1 MILRRPMFR
10 RGGSAGEGITS
21 GLSRVGYKTGNLTMD
36 PGNLL
41 RGYPDFKKQYE
52 KQVGPRPRSTN
63 LNDFLINFGLNMASA
78 SPTGNI
84 FQTAAKQAK
93 EPFGKFQE
101 RKAYE
106 QEAPREEERDLVK
119 AYMSAR
125 GEALSGGAEQSE
137 YKDER
142 MARLEKDAL
151 SKMYDLNQEWKE
163 EWDTMSEEE
172 LNTNQEYKDWQKK
185 KSFIVI
191 DLSHYGAD
199 TGDIAD
205 LISSGVLEDLQ
216 HGYRKSLQESEVEMT
231 IEDPDNPGEQITITE
246 GEFYSDSANKGALA
260 EKIISLTQDYIRK
273 EREKKRGWKGATGG
287 RAGYRQGELV
297 EQKDV
302 DIQTPGGQMAMQ
314 ETVEEGVEPD
324 QLSYD
329 ELRSRLPR
337 EITDDIIRLMVN
349 SPEALTDF
357 AQIQTQQD
365 VDNFNAKYGVNL
377 VLSSEA

>member
-1 MILRRPMFR
+1 M
-10 RGGSAGEGITS
+10 T
-21 GLSRVGYKTGNLTMD
+21 
-36 PGNLL
+36 
-41 RGYPDFKKQYE
+41 
-52 KQVGPRPRSTN
+52 
-63 LNDFLINFGLNMASA
+63 
-78 SPTGNI
+78 
-84 FQTAAKQAK
+84 
-93 EPFGKFQE
+93 
-101 RKAYE
+101 
-106 QEAPREEERDLVK
+106 
-119 AYMSAR
+119 
-125 GEALSGGAEQSE
+125 
-137 YKDER
+137 
-142 MARLEKDAL
+142 
-151 SKMYDLNQEWKE
+151 
-163 EWDTMSEEE
+163 
-172 LNTNQEYKDWQKK
+172 
-185 KSFIVI
+185 
-191 DLSHYGAD
+191 
-199 TGDIAD
+199 
-205 LISSGVLEDLQ
+205 
-216 HGYRKSLQESEVEMT
+216 LQESEEEMT